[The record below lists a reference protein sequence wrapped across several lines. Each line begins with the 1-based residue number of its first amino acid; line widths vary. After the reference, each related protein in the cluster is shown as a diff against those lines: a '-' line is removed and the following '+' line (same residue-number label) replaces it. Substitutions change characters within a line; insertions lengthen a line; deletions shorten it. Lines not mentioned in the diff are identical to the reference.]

1 MKIMENPFLAVGK
14 QRTPLRKKLLG
25 YLKCRS
31 CCDAT
36 FLPNKKPGAVDVLF
50 RSGFLNAYF

>member
-1 MKIMENPFLAVGK
+1 MENPFLAVGK
-14 QRTPLRKKLLG
+14 QRPPLRKKLLG

-36 FLPNKKPGAVDVLF
+36 FLHNKKPGAVEVLF